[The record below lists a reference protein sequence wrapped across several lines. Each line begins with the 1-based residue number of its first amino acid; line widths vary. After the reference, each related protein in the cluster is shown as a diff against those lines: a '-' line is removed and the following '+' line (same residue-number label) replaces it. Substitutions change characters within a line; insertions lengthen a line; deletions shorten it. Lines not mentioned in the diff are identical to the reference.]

1 MDAIRYL
8 DHQLLDGYINWK
20 NNNVS
25 LVNRIVY
32 AWVFVETKV
41 WEWLHKNDVYLRTT
55 VCLLH
60 SSLVELTSWL
70 LLPIKFYLKYMNTKL
85 ILIFYLVNSSSFN
98 LLPHLIMY
106 FLSNILD
113 SVTTCLLVGL
123 LHYLGYNDL

>member
-106 FLSNILD
+106 FLSNIFRL
-113 SVTTCLLVGL
+113 SNHLPLSGFITLLGI
-123 LHYLGYNDL
+123 